1 MKVNVYP
8 KVCNLC
14 GGRVIYTS
22 NAKVYGREYGS
33 GKCYFCTEC
42 GAYVGTHKP
51 RPKEALG
58 LLANGAM
65 RDLKIMCHDMFD
77 SKWKGKEKARKKRNE
92 LYAWL
97 AKQMNLPI
105 EECHFGYFDEDL
117 LKKAYAILYQIK
129 DKKLEYDS
137 HGNIC
142 NKVKMGK
149 GDDEK

>member
-22 NAKVYGREYGS
+22 NVKVYGKEYGS

-58 LLANGAM
+58 LLANRAM

-97 AKQMNLPI
+97 AEQMNLPI

-149 GDDEK
+149 EDDKK

>member
-14 GGRVIYTS
+14 GGKVIYTS
-22 NAKVYGREYGS
+22 NVKVYGREYGS

-58 LLANGAM
+58 LLANEAM

-77 SKWKGKEKARKKRNE
+77 SKWKGKEKARGKRSK
-92 LYAWL
+92 LYVWL
-97 AKQMNLPI
+97 ADQMNLPI
-105 EECHFGYFDEDL
+105 EECHFGFFDEDL

-129 DKKLEYDS
+129 DKELEYDS
-137 HGNIC
+137 YGNIC
-142 NKVKMGK
+142 NKVEFVKK
-149 GDDEK
+149 GDKK